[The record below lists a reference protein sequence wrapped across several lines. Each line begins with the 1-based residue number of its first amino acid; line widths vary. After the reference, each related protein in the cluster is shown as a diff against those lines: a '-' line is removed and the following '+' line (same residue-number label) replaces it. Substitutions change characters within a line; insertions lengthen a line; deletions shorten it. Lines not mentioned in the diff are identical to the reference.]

1 LAVSLTATRAERFL
15 RQTAAAVGF
24 DGRQA
29 FVVQHDR
36 NIQLRLECRDLGH
49 GCRCG
54 RTPIARQG
62 QREPYDDK
70 AGAQL

>member
-36 NIQLRLECRDLGH
+36 NIQLRLEC
-49 GCRCG
+49 
-54 RTPIARQG
+54 
-62 QREPYDDK
+62 
-70 AGAQL
+70 